1 MFVIPLM
8 SDEENKSTEEELI
21 AVRREKLNR
30 LRELGVN
37 PYGERFLID
46 KEIDEL
52 SESFNEGSKVVVAG
66 RITAHR
72 DMGKSHFFD
81 ISDFKGRIQCY
92 LNAKAVGEES
102 FEIFKQLDLGDWIGI
117 EGETF
122 KTKVGE
128 PTVKVESFKVLS
140 KSLRPLPDKYHG
152 LSDKETR
159 YRQRYLD
166 LVSNEA
172 SRNVFLKR
180 SLIVREIRDFLQDR
194 GFIEVETPMLQD
206 VPGGAA
212 ARPFETHHNALNM
225 PLYMRIA
232 PELFLK
238 RLLVG
243 GMTKVFELNRNFRN
257 EGISRR
263 HNPEFTMLEAYW
275 AYADFE
281 AMADLVEEMVCSVA
295 EKYCGGLNIE
305 TKDEDGNVTKNI
317 NLSRPWKR
325 APYKELIKDVAGQ
338 DWFEFTSD
346 QRREKCAELGVE
358 ISEQMED
365 YEVTQ
370 QVFEKLVEEKT
381 FDPLYVTHVPKE
393 LVPLAK
399 QNTDDDSLVD
409 VYELK
414 VNPKDKN
421 EYWLDGE
428 WRKFEIST
436 IKLRLKTKIGL
447 KIGVKKKL
455 IWSEFGPVLK
465 NKKGYFSFHSNAFE
479 NISSIDE
486 WYQMNKASNWTE
498 FESALKMMS
507 IPRFN
512 IMYAD
517 REDSIF
523 YMSLGKVPYRPKGG
537 LRKNDIMYGDTSAVL
552 SKGFLSFEDL
562 GRRASSSMPFY
573 TAFS

>member
-1 MFVIPLM
+1 M

-102 FEIFKQLDLGDWIGI
+102 FKIFKQLDLGDWIGI

-325 APYKELIKDVAGQ
+325 APYKELIKDIAGQ

-346 QRREKCAELGVE
+346 RRREKCAELGVE

-409 VYELK
+409 VYELII
-414 VNPKDKN
+414 N
-421 EYWLDGE
+421 GQ
-428 WRKFEIST
+428 EISPGYSELNDPD
-436 IKLRLKTKIGL
+436 IQRQRLMDQAGEETQKVDEEFLTALEHGMPPAGGIG
-447 KIGVKKKL
+447 IG
-455 IWSEFGPVLK
+455 
-465 NKKGYFSFHSNAFE
+465 
-479 NISSIDE
+479 IDR
-486 WYQMNKASNWTE
+486 
-498 FESALKMMS
+498 LV
-507 IPRFN
+507 
-512 IMYAD
+512 IM
-517 REDSIF
+517 
-523 YMSLGKVPYRPKGG
+523 L
-537 LRKNDIMYGDTSAVL
+537 TSAESIRDVVL
-552 SKGFLSFEDL
+552 FPQLKKSGDEENS
-562 GRRASSSMPFY
+562 
-573 TAFS
+573 

>member
-1 MFVIPLM
+1 M

-52 SESFNEGSKVVVAG
+52 SESFTEGSKVVVAG

-102 FEIFKQLDLGDWIGI
+102 FEIFKQLDLGDWIGV

-281 AMADLVEEMVCSVA
+281 AMADLVEEMVCTVA

-325 APYKELIKDVAGQ
+325 TPYKELIKNVAGQ
-338 DWFEFTSD
+338 DWFEITAD

-358 ISEQMED
+358 ISKQMED

-409 VYELK
+409 VYELII
-414 VNPKDKN
+414 N
-421 EYWLDGE
+421 GQ
-428 WRKFEIST
+428 EISPGYSELNDPD
-436 IKLRLKTKIGL
+436 IQRQRLMDQAGEETQKVDEEFLTALEHGMPPAGGIGIGIDRLVIMLTGAESIRDVVLFPQL
-447 KIGVKKKL
+447 KKSGD
-455 IWSEFGPVLK
+455 E
-465 NKKGYFSFHSNAFE
+465 E
-479 NISSIDE
+479 NS
-486 WYQMNKASNWTE
+486 
-498 FESALKMMS
+498 
-507 IPRFN
+507 
-512 IMYAD
+512 
-517 REDSIF
+517 
-523 YMSLGKVPYRPKGG
+523 
-537 LRKNDIMYGDTSAVL
+537 
-552 SKGFLSFEDL
+552 
-562 GRRASSSMPFY
+562 
-573 TAFS
+573 

>member
-52 SESFNEGSKVVVAG
+52 SESFTEGSKVVVAG

-409 VYELK
+409 VYELII
-414 VNPKDKN
+414 N
-421 EYWLDGE
+421 GQ
-428 WRKFEIST
+428 EISPGYSELNDPD
-436 IKLRLKTKIGL
+436 IQRQRLMDQAGEETQKVDEEFLTALEHGMPPAGG
-447 KIGVKKKL
+447 IGV
-455 IWSEFGPVLK
+455 G
-465 NKKGYFSFHSNAFE
+465 
-479 NISSIDE
+479 IDR
-486 WYQMNKASNWTE
+486 
-498 FESALKMMS
+498 LV
-507 IPRFN
+507 
-512 IMYAD
+512 IM
-517 REDSIF
+517 
-523 YMSLGKVPYRPKGG
+523 L
-537 LRKNDIMYGDTSAVL
+537 TSAESIRDVVL
-552 SKGFLSFEDL
+552 FPQLKKSGDEENS
-562 GRRASSSMPFY
+562 
-573 TAFS
+573 

>member
-1 MFVIPLM
+1 M
-8 SDEENKSTEEELI
+8 STEENKSTEEELI

-30 LRELGVN
+30 LKELGVN
-37 PYGERFLID
+37 PYGEKFLID
-46 KEIDEL
+46 SEIDEL
-52 SESFNEGSKVVVAG
+52 CSSFTEGSKVIIAG

-92 LNAKAVGEES
+92 LNAKAVGEQD

-117 EGETF
+117 EGKTF

-128 PTVKVESFKVLS
+128 ATVKVESFKVLS

-172 SRNVFLKR
+172 SRSIFLKR

-275 AYADFE
+275 AFADFE
-281 AMADLVEEMVCSVA
+281 AMADLVEEMVCTVA

-305 TKDEDGNVTKNI
+305 TKDEEGNVIKNI

-325 APYKELIKDVAGQ
+325 APYKELIKGVAGQ
-338 DWFEFTSD
+338 DWFDISAD

-358 ISEQMED
+358 ISELMED

-399 QNTDDDSLVD
+399 QNTNDDSLVD
-409 VYELK
+409 VYELII
-414 VNPKDKN
+414 N
-421 EYWLDGE
+421 GQ
-428 WRKFEIST
+428 EISPGYSELNDPD
-436 IKLRLKTKIGL
+436 IQRQRLMDQAGEETQKVDEEFPTALEHGMPPAGG
-447 KIGVKKKL
+447 IGVGIDRLVIMLTGAESIRDVVLFPQLKK
-455 IWSEFGPVLK
+455 S
-465 NKKGYFSFHSNAFE
+465 
-479 NISSIDE
+479 
-486 WYQMNKASNWTE
+486 
-498 FESALKMMS
+498 
-507 IPRFN
+507 
-512 IMYAD
+512 
-517 REDSIF
+517 
-523 YMSLGKVPYRPKGG
+523 
-537 LRKNDIMYGDTSAVL
+537 GDTDNL
-552 SKGFLSFEDL
+552 
-562 GRRASSSMPFY
+562 
-573 TAFS
+573 

>member
-1 MFVIPLM
+1 M
-8 SDEENKSTEEELI
+8 SDEENKSTEAELI

-30 LRELGVN
+30 LKELGVN
-37 PYGERFLID
+37 AYGEKFLID
-46 KEIDEL
+46 QEIVEL
-52 SESFNEGSKVVVAG
+52 SESFKEETKVVIAG

-81 ISDFKGRIQCY
+81 VSDFKGRIQCY
-92 LNAKAVGEES
+92 LNAKAVGDEN

-128 PTVKVESFKVLS
+128 PTVKVSSFKVLS

-172 SRNVFLKR
+172 SRDVFLKR

-212 ARPFETHHNALNM
+212 ARPFETHHNALDM

-275 AYADFE
+275 AFADFE
-281 AMADLVEEMVCSVA
+281 AMADLVEEMVCAVA
-295 EKYCGGLNIE
+295 EKFCGGLNIE
-305 TKDEDGNVTKNI
+305 TKDDEGKVLKSID
-317 NLSRPWKR
+317 LSRPWKR
-325 APYKELIKDVAGQ
+325 APYRELIIEVAGN
-338 DWFEFTSD
+338 DWFEISD
-346 QRREKCAELGVE
+346 KHRREKCKDLGVE
-358 ISEQMED
+358 ISDLMED

-399 QNTDDDSLVD
+399 QNADDDSLVD
-409 VYELK
+409 VYELII
-414 VNPKDKN
+414 N
-421 EYWLDGE
+421 GQ
-428 WRKFEIST
+428 EISPGYSELNDPD
-436 IKLRLKTKIGL
+436 IQRKRLLDQAGEETQKVDEEFLMALEHGMPPAGGIG
-447 KIGVKKKL
+447 IG
-455 IWSEFGPVLK
+455 
-465 NKKGYFSFHSNAFE
+465 
-479 NISSIDE
+479 IDR
-486 WYQMNKASNWTE
+486 
-498 FESALKMMS
+498 LVMMLTG
-507 IPRFN
+507 
-512 IMYAD
+512 A
-517 REDSIF
+517 DSIRDVVLF
-523 YMSLGKVPYRPKGG
+523 PQLK
-537 LRKNDIMYGDTSAVL
+537 KNTD
-552 SKGFLSFEDL
+552 EE
-562 GRRASSSMPFY
+562 
-573 TAFS
+573 

>member
-1 MFVIPLM
+1 M

-52 SESFNEGSKVVVAG
+52 SESFTEGSKVVVAG

-180 SLIVREIRDFLQDR
+180 SLIVREIREFLQDR

-346 QRREKCAELGVE
+346 QRREKCSELGVE

-409 VYELK
+409 VYELII
-414 VNPKDKN
+414 N
-421 EYWLDGE
+421 GQ
-428 WRKFEIST
+428 EISPGYSELNDPD
-436 IKLRLKTKIGL
+436 IQRQRLMDQAGEETQKVDEEFLTALEHGMPPAGGIG
-447 KIGVKKKL
+447 IG
-455 IWSEFGPVLK
+455 
-465 NKKGYFSFHSNAFE
+465 
-479 NISSIDE
+479 IDR
-486 WYQMNKASNWTE
+486 
-498 FESALKMMS
+498 LV
-507 IPRFN
+507 
-512 IMYAD
+512 IM
-517 REDSIF
+517 
-523 YMSLGKVPYRPKGG
+523 L
-537 LRKNDIMYGDTSAVL
+537 TSAESIRDVVL
-552 SKGFLSFEDL
+552 FPQLKKSGDEENS
-562 GRRASSSMPFY
+562 
-573 TAFS
+573 

>member
-1 MFVIPLM
+1 M

-52 SESFNEGSKVVVAG
+52 SESFTEGSKVVVAG

-102 FEIFKQLDLGDWIGI
+102 FEIFKQLDLGDWIGV

-281 AMADLVEEMVCSVA
+281 AMADLVEEMVCTVA

-325 APYKELIKDVAGQ
+325 TPYKELIKNVAGQ

-358 ISEQMED
+358 ISKQMED

-409 VYELK
+409 VYELII
-414 VNPKDKN
+414 N
-421 EYWLDGE
+421 GQ
-428 WRKFEIST
+428 EISPGYSELNDPD
-436 IKLRLKTKIGL
+436 IQRQRLMDQAGEETQKVDEEFLTALEHGMPPAGGIG
-447 KIGVKKKL
+447 IG
-455 IWSEFGPVLK
+455 
-465 NKKGYFSFHSNAFE
+465 
-479 NISSIDE
+479 IDR
-486 WYQMNKASNWTE
+486 
-498 FESALKMMS
+498 LV
-507 IPRFN
+507 
-512 IMYAD
+512 IM
-517 REDSIF
+517 
-523 YMSLGKVPYRPKGG
+523 L
-537 LRKNDIMYGDTSAVL
+537 TSAESIRDVVL
-552 SKGFLSFEDL
+552 FPQLKKSGDEENS
-562 GRRASSSMPFY
+562 
-573 TAFS
+573 

>member
-1 MFVIPLM
+1 M

-194 GFIEVETPMLQD
+194 GFMEVETPMLQD

-409 VYELK
+409 VYELII
-414 VNPKDKN
+414 N
-421 EYWLDGE
+421 GQ
-428 WRKFEIST
+428 EISPGYSELNDPD
-436 IKLRLKTKIGL
+436 IQRQRLMDQAGEETQKVDEEFLTSLEHGMPPAGGIG
-447 KIGVKKKL
+447 IG
-455 IWSEFGPVLK
+455 
-465 NKKGYFSFHSNAFE
+465 
-479 NISSIDE
+479 IDR
-486 WYQMNKASNWTE
+486 
-498 FESALKMMS
+498 LV
-507 IPRFN
+507 
-512 IMYAD
+512 IM
-517 REDSIF
+517 
-523 YMSLGKVPYRPKGG
+523 L
-537 LRKNDIMYGDTSAVL
+537 TSAESIRDVVL
-552 SKGFLSFEDL
+552 FPQLKKSGDEQNS
-562 GRRASSSMPFY
+562 
-573 TAFS
+573 

>member
-92 LNAKAVGEES
+92 LNAKAVGEEN

-305 TKDEDGNVTKNI
+305 TKDEEGNVTKNI

-409 VYELK
+409 VYELII
-414 VNPKDKN
+414 N
-421 EYWLDGE
+421 GQ
-428 WRKFEIST
+428 EISPGYSELNDPD
-436 IKLRLKTKIGL
+436 IQRQRLMDQAGEETQKVDEEFLTALEHGMPPAGGIG
-447 KIGVKKKL
+447 IG
-455 IWSEFGPVLK
+455 
-465 NKKGYFSFHSNAFE
+465 
-479 NISSIDE
+479 IDR
-486 WYQMNKASNWTE
+486 
-498 FESALKMMS
+498 LV
-507 IPRFN
+507 
-512 IMYAD
+512 IM
-517 REDSIF
+517 
-523 YMSLGKVPYRPKGG
+523 L
-537 LRKNDIMYGDTSAVL
+537 TSAESIRDVVL
-552 SKGFLSFEDL
+552 FPQLKKSGDEENS
-562 GRRASSSMPFY
+562 
-573 TAFS
+573 

>member
-1 MFVIPLM
+1 M

-346 QRREKCAELGVE
+346 QRREKCSELGVE

-399 QNTDDDSLVD
+399 QNIDDDSLVD
-409 VYELK
+409 VYELII
-414 VNPKDKN
+414 N
-421 EYWLDGE
+421 GQ
-428 WRKFEIST
+428 EISPGYSELNDPD
-436 IKLRLKTKIGL
+436 IQRQRLMDQAGEETQKVDEEFLTALEHGMPPAGGIG
-447 KIGVKKKL
+447 IG
-455 IWSEFGPVLK
+455 
-465 NKKGYFSFHSNAFE
+465 
-479 NISSIDE
+479 IDR
-486 WYQMNKASNWTE
+486 
-498 FESALKMMS
+498 LV
-507 IPRFN
+507 
-512 IMYAD
+512 IM
-517 REDSIF
+517 
-523 YMSLGKVPYRPKGG
+523 L
-537 LRKNDIMYGDTSAVL
+537 TSAESIRDVVL
-552 SKGFLSFEDL
+552 FPQLKKSGDEENS
-562 GRRASSSMPFY
+562 
-573 TAFS
+573 

>member
-1 MFVIPLM
+1 M

-52 SESFNEGSKVVVAG
+52 SESFTEGSKVVVAG

-102 FEIFKQLDLGDWIGI
+102 FEIFKQLDLGDWIGV

-281 AMADLVEEMVCSVA
+281 AMADLVEEMVCTVA

-305 TKDEDGNVTKNI
+305 TKDEEGNVTKNI
-317 NLSRPWKR
+317 NLNRPWKR
-325 APYKELIKDVAGQ
+325 APYKELIKDVTGQ
-338 DWFEFTSD
+338 DWFEITAD

-409 VYELK
+409 VYELII
-414 VNPKDKN
+414 N
-421 EYWLDGE
+421 GQ
-428 WRKFEIST
+428 EISPGYSELNDPD
-436 IKLRLKTKIGL
+436 IQRQRLMDQAGEETQKVDEEFLTALEHGMPPAGGIG
-447 KIGVKKKL
+447 IG
-455 IWSEFGPVLK
+455 
-465 NKKGYFSFHSNAFE
+465 
-479 NISSIDE
+479 IDR
-486 WYQMNKASNWTE
+486 
-498 FESALKMMS
+498 LV
-507 IPRFN
+507 
-512 IMYAD
+512 IM
-517 REDSIF
+517 
-523 YMSLGKVPYRPKGG
+523 L
-537 LRKNDIMYGDTSAVL
+537 TSAESIRDVVL
-552 SKGFLSFEDL
+552 FPQLKKSGDEENS
-562 GRRASSSMPFY
+562 
-573 TAFS
+573 

>member
-1 MFVIPLM
+1 M
-8 SDEENKSTEEELI
+8 SEEENKSTEEELI

-30 LRELGVN
+30 LKELGVN
-37 PYGERFLID
+37 PYGEKFLID
-46 KEIDEL
+46 SEIDEL
-52 SESFNEGSKVVVAG
+52 CSSFTEGSKVIIAG

-92 LNAKAVGEES
+92 LNAKAVGEKD
-102 FEIFKQLDLGDWIGI
+102 FEVFKQLDLGDWIGI

-128 PTVKVESFKVLS
+128 ATVKVESFKVLS

-172 SRNVFLKR
+172 SRSIFLKR

-281 AMADLVEEMVCSVA
+281 AMADLVEEMVCTVA

-305 TKDEDGNVTKNI
+305 TKDEEGNVIKNI

-325 APYKELIKDVAGQ
+325 APYKELIKGVAGQ
-338 DWFEFTSD
+338 DWFDISAD
-346 QRREKCAELGVE
+346 QRRDKCAELGVE
-358 ISEQMED
+358 ISDLMED

-399 QNTDDDSLVD
+399 QNTNDDSLVD
-409 VYELK
+409 VYELII
-414 VNPKDKN
+414 N
-421 EYWLDGE
+421 GQ
-428 WRKFEIST
+428 EISPGYSELNDPD
-436 IKLRLKTKIGL
+436 IQRQRLMDQAGEETQKVDEEFLTALEHGMPPAGG
-447 KIGVKKKL
+447 IGVGIDRLVIMLTGAESIRDVVLFPQLKK
-455 IWSEFGPVLK
+455 S
-465 NKKGYFSFHSNAFE
+465 
-479 NISSIDE
+479 
-486 WYQMNKASNWTE
+486 
-498 FESALKMMS
+498 
-507 IPRFN
+507 
-512 IMYAD
+512 
-517 REDSIF
+517 
-523 YMSLGKVPYRPKGG
+523 
-537 LRKNDIMYGDTSAVL
+537 GDTDNS
-552 SKGFLSFEDL
+552 
-562 GRRASSSMPFY
+562 
-573 TAFS
+573 

>member
-1 MFVIPLM
+1 M

-338 DWFEFTSD
+338 EWFEFTSD

-409 VYELK
+409 VYELII
-414 VNPKDKN
+414 N
-421 EYWLDGE
+421 GQ
-428 WRKFEIST
+428 EISPGYSELNDPD
-436 IKLRLKTKIGL
+436 IQRQRLMDQAGEETQKVDEEFLTALEHGMPPAGGIG
-447 KIGVKKKL
+447 IG
-455 IWSEFGPVLK
+455 
-465 NKKGYFSFHSNAFE
+465 
-479 NISSIDE
+479 IDR
-486 WYQMNKASNWTE
+486 
-498 FESALKMMS
+498 LV
-507 IPRFN
+507 
-512 IMYAD
+512 IM
-517 REDSIF
+517 
-523 YMSLGKVPYRPKGG
+523 L
-537 LRKNDIMYGDTSAVL
+537 TSAESIRDVVL
-552 SKGFLSFEDL
+552 FPQLKKSGDEQNS
-562 GRRASSSMPFY
+562 
-573 TAFS
+573 

>member
-1 MFVIPLM
+1 M

-52 SESFNEGSKVVVAG
+52 SESFTEGSKVVVAG

-72 DMGKSHFFD
+72 DMGKSHFVD

-140 KSLRPLPDKYHG
+140 KALRPLPDKYHG

-409 VYELK
+409 VYELII
-414 VNPKDKN
+414 N
-421 EYWLDGE
+421 GQ
-428 WRKFEIST
+428 EISPGYSELNDPD
-436 IKLRLKTKIGL
+436 IQRQRLMDQAGEETQKVDEEFLTALEHGMPPAGGIG
-447 KIGVKKKL
+447 IG
-455 IWSEFGPVLK
+455 
-465 NKKGYFSFHSNAFE
+465 
-479 NISSIDE
+479 IDR
-486 WYQMNKASNWTE
+486 
-498 FESALKMMS
+498 LV
-507 IPRFN
+507 
-512 IMYAD
+512 IM
-517 REDSIF
+517 
-523 YMSLGKVPYRPKGG
+523 L
-537 LRKNDIMYGDTSAVL
+537 TSAESIRDVVL
-552 SKGFLSFEDL
+552 FPQLKKSGDEENS
-562 GRRASSSMPFY
+562 
-573 TAFS
+573 

>member
-1 MFVIPLM
+1 M

-92 LNAKAVGEES
+92 LNAKAVGEEN

-409 VYELK
+409 VYELII
-414 VNPKDKN
+414 N
-421 EYWLDGE
+421 GQ
-428 WRKFEIST
+428 EISPGYSELNDPD
-436 IKLRLKTKIGL
+436 IQRQRLMDQAGEETQKVDEEFLTSLEHGMPPAGGIG
-447 KIGVKKKL
+447 IG
-455 IWSEFGPVLK
+455 
-465 NKKGYFSFHSNAFE
+465 
-479 NISSIDE
+479 IDR
-486 WYQMNKASNWTE
+486 
-498 FESALKMMS
+498 LV
-507 IPRFN
+507 
-512 IMYAD
+512 IM
-517 REDSIF
+517 
-523 YMSLGKVPYRPKGG
+523 L
-537 LRKNDIMYGDTSAVL
+537 TSAESIRDVVL
-552 SKGFLSFEDL
+552 FPQLKKSGDEQNS
-562 GRRASSSMPFY
+562 
-573 TAFS
+573 

>member
-346 QRREKCAELGVE
+346 QRREKCSELGVE

-409 VYELK
+409 VYELII
-414 VNPKDKN
+414 N
-421 EYWLDGE
+421 GQ
-428 WRKFEIST
+428 EISPGYSELNDPD
-436 IKLRLKTKIGL
+436 IQRQRLMDQAGEETQKVDEEFLTALEHGMPPAGGIG
-447 KIGVKKKL
+447 IG
-455 IWSEFGPVLK
+455 
-465 NKKGYFSFHSNAFE
+465 
-479 NISSIDE
+479 IDR
-486 WYQMNKASNWTE
+486 
-498 FESALKMMS
+498 LV
-507 IPRFN
+507 
-512 IMYAD
+512 IM
-517 REDSIF
+517 
-523 YMSLGKVPYRPKGG
+523 L
-537 LRKNDIMYGDTSAVL
+537 TSAESIRDVVL
-552 SKGFLSFEDL
+552 FPQLKKSGDEENS
-562 GRRASSSMPFY
+562 
-573 TAFS
+573 

>member
-1 MFVIPLM
+1 M

-194 GFIEVETPMLQD
+194 GFMEVETPMLQD

-409 VYELK
+409 VYELII
-414 VNPKDKN
+414 N
-421 EYWLDGE
+421 GQ
-428 WRKFEIST
+428 EISPGYSELNDPD
-436 IKLRLKTKIGL
+436 IQRQRLMDQAGEETQKVDEEFLTALEHGMPPAGGIG
-447 KIGVKKKL
+447 IG
-455 IWSEFGPVLK
+455 
-465 NKKGYFSFHSNAFE
+465 
-479 NISSIDE
+479 IDR
-486 WYQMNKASNWTE
+486 
-498 FESALKMMS
+498 LV
-507 IPRFN
+507 
-512 IMYAD
+512 IM
-517 REDSIF
+517 
-523 YMSLGKVPYRPKGG
+523 L
-537 LRKNDIMYGDTSAVL
+537 TSAESIRDVVL
-552 SKGFLSFEDL
+552 FPQLKKSGDEENS
-562 GRRASSSMPFY
+562 
-573 TAFS
+573 

>member
-1 MFVIPLM
+1 M

-92 LNAKAVGEES
+92 LNAKAVGEEN

-346 QRREKCAELGVE
+346 QRREKCTELGVE

-409 VYELK
+409 VYELII
-414 VNPKDKN
+414 N
-421 EYWLDGE
+421 GQ
-428 WRKFEIST
+428 EISPGYSELNDPD
-436 IKLRLKTKIGL
+436 IQRQRLMDQAGEETQKVDEEFLTSLEHGMPPAGGIG
-447 KIGVKKKL
+447 IG
-455 IWSEFGPVLK
+455 
-465 NKKGYFSFHSNAFE
+465 
-479 NISSIDE
+479 IDR
-486 WYQMNKASNWTE
+486 
-498 FESALKMMS
+498 LV
-507 IPRFN
+507 
-512 IMYAD
+512 IM
-517 REDSIF
+517 
-523 YMSLGKVPYRPKGG
+523 L
-537 LRKNDIMYGDTSAVL
+537 TSAESIRDVVL
-552 SKGFLSFEDL
+552 FPQLKKSGDEQNS
-562 GRRASSSMPFY
+562 
-573 TAFS
+573 

>member
-52 SESFNEGSKVVVAG
+52 SESFTEGSKVVVAG

-102 FEIFKQLDLGDWIGI
+102 FEIFKQLDLGDWIGV

-281 AMADLVEEMVCSVA
+281 AMADLVEEMVCTVA

-325 APYKELIKDVAGQ
+325 TPYKELIKNVAGQ
-338 DWFEFTSD
+338 DWFEITSD

-358 ISEQMED
+358 ISKQMED

-409 VYELK
+409 VYELII
-414 VNPKDKN
+414 N
-421 EYWLDGE
+421 GQ
-428 WRKFEIST
+428 EISPGYSELNDPD
-436 IKLRLKTKIGL
+436 IQRQRLMDQAGEETQKVDEEFLTALEHGMPPAGGIG
-447 KIGVKKKL
+447 IG
-455 IWSEFGPVLK
+455 
-465 NKKGYFSFHSNAFE
+465 
-479 NISSIDE
+479 IDR
-486 WYQMNKASNWTE
+486 
-498 FESALKMMS
+498 LV
-507 IPRFN
+507 
-512 IMYAD
+512 IM
-517 REDSIF
+517 
-523 YMSLGKVPYRPKGG
+523 L
-537 LRKNDIMYGDTSAVL
+537 TSAESIRDVVL
-552 SKGFLSFEDL
+552 FPQLKKSGDEENS
-562 GRRASSSMPFY
+562 
-573 TAFS
+573 